1 MGANTSQV
9 SDLSENQSLRTLIG
23 TESISDNDPFWNQLI
38 SFTFISPTS
47 SCNSKLLEEAV
58 IPLAKILIEN
68 NPRTGNFG
76 ALVRIFLGRT
86 KELKISTE
94 CQDQLF
100 IWQAH
105 NTLFM
110 IRCLLKVFIREM
122 TEEELHL
129 QFSYQE
135 RVPGSCDTGSEVLLE
150 ELMCNLV
157 YLVVEVPLL
166 SFVGF
171 CGAGLVVVSR
181 PRSGP
186 ALLVALVYI
195 SKAFLRY
202 SSVFAFVPFQHAA
215 VCVRAHM
222 LMPAPGCV
230 FVCKFIKQSA
240 VHSFLC
246 LFLLPLVF
254 MVDISMSFYLGLATP
269 II

>member
-23 TESISDNDPFWNQLI
+23 TESISENDPFWNQLI

-47 SCNSKLLEEAV
+47 SGNSKLLEEAV

-105 NTLFM
+105 NALFM

-122 TEEELHL
+122 TEKELHL

-135 RVPGSCDTGSEVLLE
+135 RVPGSCDRIEVSGRGSEAEGHWISGFQLQCGLMVHLVGLRNGGEAELE
-150 ELMCNLV
+150 ELGDRKERNNGGLRVGERGIEKERVGEDITYSILFEAVTTMLV
-157 YLVVEVPLL
+157 LL
-166 SFVGF
+166 SYQLFHKEILRD
-171 CGAGLVVVSR
+171 GLI
-181 PRSGP
+181 
-186 ALLVALVYI
+186 YQ
-195 SKAFLRY
+195 Y
-202 SSVFAFVPFQHAA
+202 
-215 VCVRAHM
+215 
-222 LMPAPGCV
+222 LMKG
-230 FVCKFIKQSA
+230 QW
-240 VHSFLC
+240 
-246 LFLLPLVF
+246 
-254 MVDISMSFYLGLATP
+254 
-269 II
+269 

>member
-47 SCNSKLLEEAV
+47 S
-58 IPLAKILIEN
+58 
-68 NPRTGNFG
+68 
-76 ALVRIFLGRT
+76 
-86 KELKISTE
+86 
-94 CQDQLF
+94 QLF